1 MAEQVGRVLG
11 GRYRL
16 VAPIGTGASAQ
27 VYLADDVTLRRQVA
41 VKLLHESL
49 ADDGTFL
56 RRFRAEARTAA
67 ALNHPQVVAVHDW
80 GEDSL
85 PFIVTEYLAGGS
97 LRSLLDRHGVVTP
110 SQALLIGLEAARGLV
125 YAHKRG
131 LVHRDIKPA
140 NLLFDADGHVR
151 VADFGL
157 ARALAEASITEPTGA
172 VLGTARYASPEQAKG
187 ERLDGRSDVYA
198 LALVLVEAVTG
209 EVPFVADT
217 TVGTLMA
224 RVDREVEL
232 GPELGPLRS
241 VLQRA
246 LHPDVEQRP
255 DAGTF
260 EVGLMAAAE
269 RLPRPEPLPLVGAI
283 EHDRLPVAE
292 LDRTMLPDPAGSGS
306 AGAEGAPD
314 PTPEP
319 TGEAPGVST
328 GAAGK
333 GSGRQARRPV
343 GPTRRAGASK
353 RRARRSATASSG
365 RRGPRRRRRLA
376 VMSLLSVLVVAGVVV
391 GAVLAWQAAQ
401 TPSHAVPDLTG
412 VPEARLAEELAEFNW
427 QLVRR
432 EDRADDSVPGTVLRQ
447 DPEPGFELEEG
458 RQLTVWI
465 SLGNALRPVPRDE
478 LLDVTFED
486 AATILTNAGLTAAE
500 PTSRFDEGA
509 PVGTVV
515 EVNESADMLPTGSAV
530 ELVLSD
536 GPAPRAV
543 PTDIAAGMSVADA
556 EALLGAARL
565 VPVLAEDYSSSVGR
579 GLVIGV
585 NPAPG
590 TEVAADSQ
598 VTIVVS
604 LGPEPVPVPNVRDL
618 SVSEATAALQA
629 VGLRVSGVD
638 GSPTGTVLITEPEA
652 GTVVDVGASVR
663 LVTRSS

>member
-1 MAEQVGRVLG
+1 
-11 GRYRL
+11 
-16 VAPIGTGASAQ
+16 
-27 VYLADDVTLRRQVA
+27 
-41 VKLLHESL
+41 
-49 ADDGTFL
+49 
-56 RRFRAEARTAA
+56 
-67 ALNHPQVVAVHDW
+67 
-80 GEDSL
+80 
-85 PFIVTEYLAGGS
+85 
-97 LRSLLDRHGVVTP
+97 
-110 SQALLIGLEAARGLV
+110 
-125 YAHKRG
+125 
-131 LVHRDIKPA
+131 
-140 NLLFDADGHVR
+140 
-151 VADFGL
+151 
-157 ARALAEASITEPTGA
+157 
-172 VLGTARYASPEQAKG
+172 
-187 ERLDGRSDVYA
+187 
-198 LALVLVEAVTG
+198 
-209 EVPFVADT
+209 
-217 TVGTLMA
+217 
-224 RVDREVEL
+224 
-232 GPELGPLRS
+232 
-241 VLQRA
+241 
-246 LHPDVEQRP
+246 
-255 DAGTF
+255 
-260 EVGLMAAAE
+260 
-269 RLPRPEPLPLVGAI
+269 
-283 EHDRLPVAE
+283 
-292 LDRTMLPDPAGSGS
+292 
-306 AGAEGAPD
+306 
-314 PTPEP
+314 
-319 TGEAPGVST
+319 
-328 GAAGK
+328 
-333 GSGRQARRPV
+333 
-343 GPTRRAGASK
+343 
-353 RRARRSATASSG
+353 
-365 RRGPRRRRRLA
+365 
-376 VMSLLSVLVVAGVVV
+376 MSLLSVLVVAGVVV